1 MGKAAEAFMRWL
13 RGTKASIPRSNKTA
27 LCTAKNL
34 AVAVYTRH
42 QRAQQLRE
50 SKHEHEQGSDADAE
64 MDDDDEEEDDDD
76 DDDEEDEDEDEDEEM
91 ESEGGSDEEEM

>member
-1 MGKAAEAFMRWL
+1 MRWL

-50 SKHEHEQGSDADAE
+50 SKHEHEQESDAE
-64 MDDDDEEEDDDD
+64 MDDD
-76 DDDEEDEDEDEDEEM
+76 EDEDEEEEDADDEDEEM
-91 ESEGGSDEEEM
+91 ESEGGSDEEM